1 MLYDDVEEPGDT
13 SPARLRGE
21 YVAELRAV
29 VDSRG
34 VDAVADE
41 SGVDHET
48 VAALVADADV
58 GGDAGTEADADPGT
72 IQLSDAAAI
81 LATDP
86 DAPAG
91 EDILLE
97 VRDHLLMGMT
107 TAVLDVDT
115 LAAEIDADLD
125 AKQVHQKV
133 EGRTPMTLDEY
144 ARLQHFI
151 ASRQR

>member
-1 MLYDDVEEPGDT
+1 MFYDEVEEPGET
-13 SPARLRGE
+13 SPDRLRE
-21 YVAELRAV
+21 KYAAELRAV
-29 VDSRG
+29 VDARG

-41 SGVDHET
+41 SGVDRET
-48 VAALVADADV
+48 VAALAAGEDAR
-58 GGDAGTEADADPGT
+58 A
-72 IQLSDAAAI
+72 IQLSDAAAM

-97 VRDHLLMGMT
+97 TRDHLLMGMT

-115 LAAEIDADLD
+115 LAAELDADLD
-125 AKQVHQKV
+125 AKQVQQKV